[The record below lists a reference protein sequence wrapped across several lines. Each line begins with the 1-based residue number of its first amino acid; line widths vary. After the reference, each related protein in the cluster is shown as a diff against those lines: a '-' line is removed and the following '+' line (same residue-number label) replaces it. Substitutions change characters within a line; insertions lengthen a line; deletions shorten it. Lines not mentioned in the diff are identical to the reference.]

1 MANTFHK
8 EERLSG
14 VKVFED
20 LMKSGS
26 SFFVHPFRIIWMP
39 VKEEQTYPA
48 RVAFAVSK
56 RNFKSAVKRNRIKRM
71 LREAYRLHKQE
82 LYSGLELKSVKIAL
96 LYVYTQKELP
106 VRTEVEGKIILSLQ
120 RLKKAVDAAGKSD

>member
-14 VKVFED
+14 IKSFED
-20 LMKSGS
+20 LMASGS

-39 VKEEQTYPA
+39 VQQEQAYPA

-56 RNFKSAVKRNRIKRM
+56 RNFKSAVKRNRIKRI
-71 LREAYRLHKQE
+71 LRESYRLHKHE
-82 LYSGLELKSVKIAL
+82 LYSALELKSVKIAL

-106 VRTEVEGKIILSLQ
+106 LRAEVEGKIILSLQ
-120 RLKKAVDAAGKSD
+120 RLKKAVDAASKSD